1 MDLTPR
7 RGKNSGAPIALQI
20 MALLL
25 AGIIGAHALSLLVV
39 FLVPPPR
46 PPIWRISE
54 VAGALQGGPL
64 TLRDGR
70 TLTRRIQA
78 TPPGDA
84 EQQRRS
90 ALWRATL
97 AQTLNMPVDQVRL
110 TQARPPFIF
119 ITSGVTT
126 MLGGPMHG
134 PPRPGA
140 DHPFGAGT
148 EIVLHQEEWRRAHP
162 GDGADPGPPPE
173 IRRLFFERQFMIGD
187 FTAGVRLG
195 DGRWTVV
202 SSPPEPFPNDWQARV
217 MLWFAGCLGVT
228 ALAGYL
234 FGRRITAPIRAFS
247 DAAERLGRD
256 PRQGGIPL
264 SGPAEIGK
272 AAAAFNR
279 MQERLKRYVDDRTA
293 MVAAISH
300 DLRTPLARI
309 RFKLEAAP
317 DDVRTSVTRDVQ
329 RMEEM
334 IDAVLA
340 FVRDASEP
348 SRRERLDLRSL
359 VEVAA
364 DDAAVLGPPVEVGG
378 DDTPVIVDGDASALS
393 RLFGNL
399 IDNAVKHGGG
409 AATARVT
416 HEDDHAVVEIADEGP
431 GVPAADLERVFQPFY
446 RAEAARTL
454 TENGVGLGLAVA
466 RSIARAHGGDVV
478 LEPRTPKGLTAR
490 VTLPLAAKR

>member
-1 MDLTPR
+1 ME
-7 RGKNSGAPIALQI
+7 
-20 MALLL
+20 
-25 AGIIGAHALSLLVV
+25 
-39 FLVPPPR
+39 F
-46 PPIWRISE
+46 
-54 VAGALQGGPL
+54 
-64 TLRDGR
+64 
-70 TLTRRIQA
+70 
-78 TPPGDA
+78 
-84 EQQRRS
+84 
-90 ALWRATL
+90 
-97 AQTLNMPVDQVRL
+97 
-110 TQARPPFIF
+110 
-119 ITSGVTT
+119 
-126 MLGGPMHG
+126 
-134 PPRPGA
+134 
-140 DHPFGAGT
+140 
-148 EIVLHQEEWRRAHP
+148 
-162 GDGADPGPPPE
+162 
-173 IRRLFFERQFMIGD
+173 RRLVFERQFMIGD
-187 FTAGVRLG
+187 FTAAARMS

-202 SSPPEPFPNDWQARV
+202 ASPPEPFPNDWQARV
-217 MLWFAGCLGVT
+217 MLWFATCLVVI

-264 SGPAEIGK
+264 RGPAEIGK

-317 DDVRTSVTRDVQ
+317 EDVRAAVTRDVE

-364 DDAAVLGPPVEVGG
+364 DDAAVAGPPLEVEG
-378 DDTPVIVDGDASALS
+378 DEAPLIVDGDAPALS

-409 AATARVT
+409 GAARVF
-416 HEDDHAVVEIADEGP
+416 HEDDHAVVEIADDGP

-466 RSIARAHGGDVV
+466 RSIARAYGGDVV
-478 LEPRTPKGLTAR
+478 LIARSPKGLTAR

>member
-1 MDLTPR
+1 VDLKPR
-7 RGKNSGAPIALQI
+7 RQPVTGPPIALQI

-25 AGIIGAHALSLLVV
+25 AGMIAAHALSFAVVVLL
-39 FLVPPPR
+39 PPPR
-46 PPIWRISE
+46 PPVWRIAE

-64 TLRDGR
+64 KLRDGR
-70 TLTRRIQA
+70 TLTRRIVA
-78 TPPGDA
+78 APPAD
-84 EQQRRS
+84 EELQRRS
-90 ALWRATL
+90 APWRAAL
-97 AQTLNMPVDQVRL
+97 ADALHVPPDQVRL
-110 TQARPPFIF
+110 TQARPPFF
-119 ITSGVTT
+119 FMPGVLTT
-126 MLGGPMHG
+126 VLGVPIHDMRHQEVEHLETHRVEGHDHAFGPGGPGDPHGG
-134 PPRPGA
+134 PPME
-140 DHPFGAGT
+140 F
-148 EIVLHQEEWRRAHP
+148 RRMV
-162 GDGADPGPPPE
+162 
-173 IRRLFFERQFMIGD
+173 FERQFMIGD
-187 FTAGVRLG
+187 FTAAARLA

-202 SSPPEPFPNDWQARV
+202 ASPPEPFPNDWQSRV
-217 MLWFAGCLGVT
+217 MLWFAGCLVVI

-264 SGPAEIGK
+264 RGPAEIGK

-317 DDVRTSVTRDVQ
+317 EDVRAAVTRDVE

-364 DDAAVLGPPVEVGG
+364 DDAAVAGPPLEVEG
-378 DDTPVIVDGDASALS
+378 DETPVIVDGDAPALS

-409 AATARVT
+409 GSARVFQ
-416 HEDDHAVVEIADEGP
+416 EDDQAVVEIADDGP
-431 GVPAADLERVFQPFY
+431 GVAAADLERVFQPFY

-478 LEPRTPKGLTAR
+478 LIARTPKGLTAR